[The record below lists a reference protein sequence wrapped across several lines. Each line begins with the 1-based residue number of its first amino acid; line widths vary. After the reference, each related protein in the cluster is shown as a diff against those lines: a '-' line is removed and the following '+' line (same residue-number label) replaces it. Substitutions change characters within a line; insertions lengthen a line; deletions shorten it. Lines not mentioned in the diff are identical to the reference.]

1 MAISVLS
8 ARLIIYLLQEEMM
21 NSESDLLSTSDEE
34 VCNIIGKAVVDL
46 SITGQPINKATLAH
60 KLLTMADQDGDEE
73 RILLYWIA
81 RKAINQ
87 PHRFAQADWSS

>member
-1 MAISVLS
+1 MSIESTVPPS
-8 ARLIIYLLQEEMM
+8 
-21 NSESDLLSTSDEE
+21 SEDE

-46 SITGQPINKATLAH
+46 SITGQPVNKATLAL
-60 KLLTMADQDGDEE
+60 KLLAMADQDGDEE

-87 PHRFAQADWSS
+87 PHRFAASAY

>member
-1 MAISVLS
+1 MSTDTELPISN
-8 ARLIIYLLQEEMM
+8 E
-21 NSESDLLSTSDEE
+21 DE

-46 SITGQPINKATLAH
+46 SITGQPVNKATLAL
-60 KLLTMADQDGDEE
+60 KLLAMADQDYDEE

-87 PHRFAQADWSS
+87 PHRFASAAY

>member
-1 MAISVLS
+1 MSNATDIPDS
-8 ARLIIYLLQEEMM
+8 
-21 NSESDLLSTSDEE
+21 SDEE

-46 SITGQPINKATLAH
+46 SITGQPVNKATLAL
-60 KLLTMADQDGDEE
+60 KLLAMADQDNDEE

-87 PHRFAQADWSS
+87 PHRFASALY

>member
-1 MAISVLS
+1 MHTETGTDAS
-8 ARLIIYLLQEEMM
+8 
-21 NSESDLLSTSDEE
+21 SDEE

-46 SITGQPINKATLAH
+46 SITGQPVNRATLAL

-81 RKAINQ
+81 RRAINE
-87 PHRFAQADWSS
+87 PHRFAAAGV

>member
-1 MAISVLS
+1 MSI
-8 ARLIIYLLQEEMM
+8 
-21 NSESDLLSTSDEE
+21 ESDIPTSSEEE

-46 SITGQPINKATLAH
+46 SITGQPVNKATLAL
-60 KLLTMADQDGDEE
+60 KLLAMADQDSDEE

-87 PHRFAQADWSS
+87 PHRFASSAY

>member
-1 MAISVLS
+1 MSTDTELPISN
-8 ARLIIYLLQEEMM
+8 E
-21 NSESDLLSTSDEE
+21 DE

-46 SITGQPINKATLAH
+46 SITGQPVNKATLAL
-60 KLLTMADQDGDEE
+60 KLLAMADQDHDEE

-87 PHRFAQADWSS
+87 PHRFASAAY

>member
-1 MAISVLS
+1 MIAETDFPVSN
-8 ARLIIYLLQEEMM
+8 E
-21 NSESDLLSTSDEE
+21 DE

-46 SITGQPINKATLAH
+46 SIMGQPVNKATLAL
-60 KLLTMADQDGDEE
+60 KLLAMADQDNDEE

-87 PHRFAQADWSS
+87 PHRFALAT

>member
-1 MAISVLS
+1 MSIETELPKS
-8 ARLIIYLLQEEMM
+8 
-21 NSESDLLSTSDEE
+21 SDDE

-46 SITGQPINKATLAH
+46 SVTGQPVNKATLAL
-60 KLLTMADQDGDEE
+60 KLLAMADQDSDEE

-87 PHRFAQADWSS
+87 PHRFASASQAFGVR

>member
-1 MAISVLS
+1 M
-8 ARLIIYLLQEEMM
+8 RDE
-21 NSESDLLSTSDEE
+21 SEATVGSEEE

-46 SITGQPINKATLAH
+46 SITGQPVNKATLVL
-60 KLLTMADQDGDEE
+60 KLLTMADQDDDDE

-87 PHRFAQADWSS
+87 PQRFATAW